1 MVNFKTEPQAP
12 PTTLLKSQISSYT
25 AFNQAKQYK
34 IKILFVDVDL
44 GRKYAKIIMTNQIV
58 DGDFP
63 HIYEDRFKFR
73 MKDYHLRIRNHSP
86 LWEVL
91 RKMLIS
97 DGILSKYDADAILI
111 TPIELIEYL
120 TGRAFSVQGRNLHG
134 YKNVNAVPVGD
145 VQ

>member
-12 PTTLLKSQISSYT
+12 PTTLIKSQINSYT
-25 AFNQAKQYK
+25 VFNQAKQYK

-91 RKMLIS
+91 RKMLITDGLIPKS
-97 DGILSKYDADAILI
+97 DVDAILI
-111 TPIELIEYL
+111 TPIELTEYL
-120 TGRAFSVQGRNLHG
+120 TGRTFYVQGRNLHG
-134 YKNVNAVPVGD
+134 YKKVNAISSGD